1 MSKETRILND
11 ILHKKECNRYL
22 QSIPYNI
29 AKDIHAIHQ
38 SIEFSLKH
46 TTPWKTY
53 THTNLSHFKN
63 ILITPCMPPE
73 YKAIKQNQKQANFQ

>member
-1 MSKETRILND
+1 MTSYIKRNVTD
-11 ILHKKECNRYL
+11 IYRVFH
-22 QSIPYNI
+22 II

-46 TTPWKTY
+46 ATPWKTY
-53 THTNLSHFKN
+53 THTNLSYFKN